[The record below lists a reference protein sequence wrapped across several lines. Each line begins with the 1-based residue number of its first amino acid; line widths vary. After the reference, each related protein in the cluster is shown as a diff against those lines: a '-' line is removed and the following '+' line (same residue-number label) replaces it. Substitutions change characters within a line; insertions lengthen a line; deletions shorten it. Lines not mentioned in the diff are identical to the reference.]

1 MLITRRSELTGK
13 LNTRDLP
20 VSFRQ
25 LVMFYCNKQHLES
38 IFPFLSPEDK
48 EFLRTGI
55 TKEEWEIINKKIQS
69 YEDGNHRSQTSQIR
83 E

>member
-20 VSFRQ
+20 VTFRQ
-25 LVMFYCNKQHLES
+25 LIMFYCNKHHLEI
-38 IFPFLSPEDK
+38 IFPCLSPEDK

-55 TKEEWEIINKKIQS
+55 TKEEWELIRKKNPI
-69 YEDGNHRSQTSQIR
+69 YEDGNHRSQTSQIG